1 MSRVRARVKYAT
13 IFVFPSAVKGKG
25 VRVSATPETL
35 SVRPGDIVDWTVVNA
50 TAADSPGRVSI
61 KWKDKT
67 PLKGEPKEFDRAAR
81 ATVRADAKPGKRFR
95 YSILIDGV
103 EVFDPEIEIM
113 S

>member
-1 MSRVRARVKYAT
+1 VRYST
-13 IFVFPSAVKGKG
+13 IFVFPATARGKG
-25 VRVSATPETL
+25 VRVNAAPETL
-35 SVRPGDIVDWTVVNA
+35 TVRAGDIVDWTIVNA
-50 TAADSPGRVSI
+50 VSDTPYKVSI
-61 KWKDKT
+61 KWKDKN
-67 PLKGEPKEFDRAAR
+67 PLKGEPKEFTRAAR